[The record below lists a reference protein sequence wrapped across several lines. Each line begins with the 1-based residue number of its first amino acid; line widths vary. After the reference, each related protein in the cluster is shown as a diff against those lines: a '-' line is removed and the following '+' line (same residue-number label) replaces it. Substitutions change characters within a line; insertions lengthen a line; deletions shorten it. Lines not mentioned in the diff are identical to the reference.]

1 MVQVERS
8 VIRNPWDDGSP
19 LTKPVHGELIRD
31 VAMYA
36 RLAGIRREWLWQ
48 PLADHVSANELN
60 YISSYRR
67 LRDRGVR
74 GLLYIGA
81 STGVN
86 DRMQAMAGGLV
97 RNFVDARVR
106 PTSQAI
112 TRIGPIEESPPAAC
126 SVLFLP
132 DLCVGPGSQPD
143 WFVREVTAMFMERE
157 AAGKQT
163 VSYIRSL
170 KMVKSVYGDTLAEML
185 ADENRYKRIEVES

>member
-1 MVQVERS
+1 MIEG
-8 VIRNPWDDGSP
+8 PWDEGSP
-19 LTKPVHGELIRD
+19 LDRKAHGELIRD

-48 PLADHVSANELN
+48 PLTDHVGENELV
-60 YISSYRR
+60 YITGYRR
-67 LRDRGVR
+67 LRDRGIR

-81 STGVN
+81 SNGVN
-86 DRMQAMAGGLV
+86 DRMQALTGSLV

-112 TRIGPIEESPPAAC
+112 TRIGPIEESPPAEC

-132 DLCVGPGSQPD
+132 DLCVGPGDQPA
-143 WFVREVTAMFMERE
+143 WFVREVVAMLMERE

-163 VSYIRSL
+163 IAYVRSL
-170 KMVKSVYGDTLAEML
+170 EMVKKVYGETLEELLSDKA
-185 ADENRYKRIEVES
+185 RYRRVKVEV